1 MNLFIGLVIAGII
14 TIIALGFFGEK
25 VSMNLQ
31 WAIGLVWIL
40 VIIVY
45 SFGLAVHLITF

>member
-14 TIIALGFFGEK
+14 TIIVLGAFGEK
-25 VSMNLQ
+25 VPMNLQ
-31 WAIGLVWIL
+31 WVIGLVWML
-40 VIIVY
+40 VGLIY